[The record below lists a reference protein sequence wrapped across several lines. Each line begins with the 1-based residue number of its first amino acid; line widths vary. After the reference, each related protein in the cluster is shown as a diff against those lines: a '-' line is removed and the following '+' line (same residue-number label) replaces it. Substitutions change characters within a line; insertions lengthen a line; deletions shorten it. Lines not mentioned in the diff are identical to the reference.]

1 MNMMRQWLDFVTP
14 TKRHRSIADV
24 AARVVRVQQTVRNC
38 SDAALRQESRRLEF
52 DFQAGQSKDETY
64 PMAFALV
71 REATRRTLGV
81 EHFPVQLYG
90 GYQLM
95 HRRIVEMD
103 TGEGKTLT
111 AILPLYLH
119 SLMGRGVFLSTA
131 NDYLAQRDAEEM
143 SPILERLGRTIGVI
157 QSCMADDERR
167 LNYQCDIT
175 YGTAS
180 EFGFDILKDRMKRR
194 NGQEH
199 LRVGRSR
206 LYAMIVDE
214 ADSLLIDEAS
224 TPLIVAS
231 TPPAVE
237 SSVEHAFQ
245 WAASH
250 ADKGR
255 ESIHYVY
262 EKGQDKISL
271 TNEGRLWVQQLT
283 KRTELNQLSLLDCY
297 EHMERAIKALR
308 NFHRDQ
314 HYIVQT
320 DQIHLVD
327 EHTGRF
333 AEGREWHDGIQQ
345 AIQAKEGVGL
355 TMPSGQLGRMT
366 LQTFFVSFEHLS
378 GMSGTIRHSA
388 NEFRKVYQL
397 RYVNVPPHR
406 KNLRRRWPPLVF
418 ASERD
423 KFLAIAAEAA
433 TQIQAGRSVLV
444 GTRSIAASER
454 LSRELRS
461 LGVAHQILNATQ
473 SEHEAT
479 VISQAGQT
487 GRVTIATN
495 MAGRGTDIKV
505 SAAVKAVGGMH
516 VIVSELHDSP
526 RIDRQLIGRT
536 ARQGDP
542 GSYRIFSSDQD
553 EVLRTAAGLQRDVDS
568 PSRSSTASKRISA
581 RHITV
586 AQQRVEKRNE
596 IRRRALFEHEKKRL
610 QQLQQS
616 GFDPLLDIVE

>member
-1 MNMMRQWLDFVTP
+1 MMRQWLSFIKP
-14 TKRHRSIADV
+14 KQGHRSLTDV
-24 AARVVRVQQTVRNC
+24 AARVIHAQQIIRNC
-38 SDAALRQESRRLEF
+38 SDTALRHESRRLEF
-52 DFQAGQSKDETY
+52 DFQAGQTNDQTY

-71 REATRRTLGV
+71 REATRRTFGF

-95 HRRIVEMD
+95 HRSIVEMD

-111 AILPLYLH
+111 ALLPLYLH

-131 NDYLAQRDAEEM
+131 NDYLAQRDAQEM
-143 SPILERLGRTIGVI
+143 RPILERLGRTIGVI
-157 QSCMADDERR
+157 QSCMTDDDRR
-167 LNYQCDIT
+167 SNYRCDIT

-180 EFGFDILKDRMKRR
+180 EFGFDILRDRMKRR
-194 NGQEH
+194 SGQEQ
-199 LRVGRSR
+199 LCVGRSR

-224 TPLIVAS
+224 TPLVVAS
-231 TPPAVE
+231 SPPAME
-237 SSVEHAFQ
+237 PSIEQAFR
-245 WAASH
+245 WAAAH
-250 ADKGR
+250 AKAGR
-255 ESIHYVY
+255 ESLHFDYA
-262 EKGQDKISL
+262 KGQDKITL
-271 TNEGRLWVQQLT
+271 TKEGRLWVQQVSA
-283 KRTELNQLSLLDCY
+283 RSDLNQLSLLDCY
-297 EHMERAIKALR
+297 EYMERAIKVLR

-314 HYIVQT
+314 HYVVSADHIR
-320 DQIHLVD
+320 LVD

-333 AEGREWHDGIQQ
+333 AVGREWHDGIQQ
-345 AIQAKEGVGL
+345 AIQAKEGVPL
-355 TMPSGQLGRMT
+355 SMPSGPLGRMT

-388 NEFRKVYQL
+388 YEFRKVYQL
-397 RYVNVPPHR
+397 CYVNIPPHR
-406 KNLRRRWPPLVF
+406 KNLRQRWPQLVF
-418 ASERD
+418 NSEQE
-423 KFLAIAAEAA
+423 KFRAIAAEAVA
-433 TQIQAGRSVLV
+433 QIQVGRSVLI

-454 LSRELRS
+454 LSRQLRD
-461 LGVAHQILNATQ
+461 LGVQHQILNATQ

-479 VISQAGQT
+479 IISQAGQA

-505 SAAVKAVGGMH
+505 SAAVRAAGGMH

-542 GSYRIFSSDQD
+542 GSYRIFASDED
-553 EVLRTAAGLQRDVDS
+553 EILRIAAGLHRGDE
-568 PSRSSTASKRISA
+568 SSASSLTASTRISA
-581 RHITV
+581 QQISF
-586 AQQRVEKRNE
+586 AQRQVEKRNE
-596 IRRRALFEHEKKRL
+596 IRRRTMFTQEKKRL